1 MKTNSKK
8 TGIKLAKKV
17 SIIIVNWN
25 GLHHL
30 KKCMPA
36 LSKITYPNYEV
47 ILVDNAST
55 KDKSVE
61 YIKRYYPKIKLVL
74 SKENTGFSGGNNIGY
89 KNVTGEYVLFL
100 NNDTEVNID
109 FLDKLVEK
117 IEEDDKVGGVQSK
130 IRSMVFPSKLD
141 SVGAFLTNT
150 GFLYHLGYLQ
160 KDKKEYDKITNLYT
174 AKGACMLFRKD
185 VIDKVGLFDD
195 KFFAYFEE
203 TDFCHRVWLAGY
215 TIQYAPKSVIYH
227 QIGGTSNN
235 MPNAFIQFHSFK
247 NRINSYLKNLG
258 TAELWKI
265 LPTHIILC
273 EVAAFGFI
281 IRKRPDLFVAINKAF
296 YWNMT
301 NWNETMIERKRIQT
315 KIRKVSDHDLMPIL
329 KRRGSF
335 KYYYYLFTNNLESYK
350 P

>member
-1 MKTNSKK
+1 M
-8 TGIKLAKKV
+8 KKV

-30 KKCMPA
+30 KKCLPT
-36 LSKITYPNYEV
+36 LKKITYPNYEI

-61 YIKRYYPKIKLVL
+61 YVKKYYPEIKLVVN
-74 SKENTGFSGGNNIGY
+74 KENLGFAGGNNVGFKIA
-89 KNVTGEYVLFL
+89 TGDYILFL
-100 NNDTEVNID
+100 NNDTQVMRD
-109 FLDKLVEK
+109 FLNKLVK
-117 IEEDDKVGGVQSK
+117 KLEESDHIGGVQSK
-130 IRSMVFPSKLD
+130 IRSMIYNHKLD

-160 KDKKEYDKITNLYT
+160 RDLKKYDSVTNLYT
-174 AKGACMLFRKD
+174 AKGACMLFRKK
-185 VIDKVGLFDD
+185 VIDKVGLFDNN
-195 KFFAYFEE
+195 FFAYFEE

-215 TIQYAPKSVIYH
+215 TIQYAPKSIIYH

-258 TAELWKI
+258 TAELLMI

-273 EVAAFGFI
+273 EIAALGFI
-281 IRKRPDLFVAINKAF
+281 FRRRPDLFVAINRAF
-296 YWNMT
+296 YWNMQ
-301 NWNETMIERKRIQT
+301 NWNQTMRERNKIQT
-315 KIRKVSDHDLMPIL
+315 KIRKVSDRTIMPLL
-329 KRRGSF
+329 KRSAPF
-335 KYYYYLFTNNLESYK
+335 KYYYYLFTNNLQSYK